1 MPKATF
7 ISPDGN
13 HDELSVA
20 SGTTL
25 MQAAVGHGIRSI
37 VGDCGGSGACA
48 TCHVYVEQEFLDKLT
63 PMDSNEQEM
72 LECASSPVQ
81 DNSRLSCQIPM
92 HDHLDGIT
100 VEVAP
105 TQW

>member
-1 MPKATF
+1 MAKAIF
-7 ISPDGN
+7 ISPEGN
-13 HDELSVA
+13 RDELTIA

-48 TCHVYVEQEFLDKLT
+48 TCHVYVEQRYLDKLT
-63 PMDSNEQEM
+63 PKDSNEQEM

-81 DNSRLSCQIPM
+81 DNSRLSCQIAM

>member
-1 MPKATF
+1 MAKAIF
-7 ISPDGN
+7 ISPEGN
-13 HDELSVA
+13 RDELTIA
-20 SGTTL
+20 PGTTL

-48 TCHVYVEQEFLDKLT
+48 TCHVYVESQFLNKLT
-63 PMDSNEQEM
+63 PRDPNEQAM

-81 DNSRLSCQIPM
+81 DNSRLSCQITM
-92 HDHLDGIT
+92 QDHLDGIT
-100 VEVAP
+100 VEIAP